1 MDGVRCACDLE
12 EEAACSVW
20 KIVGRFPMGVFAM
33 GQNNTSYHLMSTHI
47 LALY

>member
-1 MDGVRCACDLE
+1 MNGVRRAWDLE

-20 KIVGRFPMGVFAM
+20 RIVGRFPMGVFAM
-33 GQNNTSYHLMSTHI
+33 GQNNTSYNLMSTHM